1 MVMVIIK
8 TTTTKTTT
16 IKKTMMMMMIMM
28 MMAVVVLVVVMMY
41 SAFLSH
47 AETVNLYNSTSLP
60 VSEKFVTEKCNQ
72 ERFFI
77 LN

>member
-8 TTTTKTTT
+8 TTTTTTT
-16 IKKTMMMMMIMM
+16 TMM

-47 AETVNLYNSTSLP
+47 TETVNLYNSTSLP
-60 VSEKFVTEKCNQ
+60 VSETFVTEKVKSDLKK
-72 ERFFI
+72 

>member
-8 TTTTKTTT
+8 TTTTTTT
-16 IKKTMMMMMIMM
+16 TTMMM

-47 AETVNLYNSTSLP
+47 TETVNLYNSTSLP
-60 VSEKFVTEKCNQ
+60 VSETFVTEK
-72 ERFFI
+72 FI
-77 LN
+77 DLKID